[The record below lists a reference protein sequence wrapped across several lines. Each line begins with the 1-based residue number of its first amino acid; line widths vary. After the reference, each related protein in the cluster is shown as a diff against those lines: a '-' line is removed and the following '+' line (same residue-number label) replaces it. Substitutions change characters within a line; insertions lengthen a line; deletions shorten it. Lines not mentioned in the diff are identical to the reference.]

1 MRCPHRGALG
11 CPWCGTPKCTPPGFP
26 RKLHSPQTP
35 PGVQHPKRGHG
46 SDSKGGEEEDGEE
59 REPSKVHPM
68 SVGGGSRGWAV
79 SPTRP
84 RREAAGYFKAMFS
97 PPPRRPPRRCPRQAW
112 SNANDGVM
120 RLRQSPP
127 AAPRQPRGRAKVS
140 PARGYCR
147 ATCRHPPAVTR
158 GQLALTPSPSSP

>member
-1 MRCPHRGALG
+1 MSLVWYPQVH
-11 CPWCGTPKCTPPGFP
+11 PPRIP
-26 RKLHSPQTP
+26 PKLHSPRTP

-68 SVGGGSRGWAV
+68 SVGGGSQGRAV
-79 SPTRP
+79 SPAQP
-84 RREAAGYFKAMFS
+84 RSEAAEYFKAMFS
-97 PPPRRPPRRCPRQAW
+97 PLPRRPPWRCPRQAW
-112 SNANDGVM
+112 SHASDGVM

-147 ATCRHPPAVTR
+147 APCRHPPAVTR
-158 GQLALTPSPSSP
+158 GQSALTPSPSSL